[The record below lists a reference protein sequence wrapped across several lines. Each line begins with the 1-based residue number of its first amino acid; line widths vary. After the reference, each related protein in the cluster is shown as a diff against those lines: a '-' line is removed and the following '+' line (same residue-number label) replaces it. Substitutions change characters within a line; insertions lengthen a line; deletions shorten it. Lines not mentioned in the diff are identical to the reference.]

1 MNRKAFSS
9 SDCLRFYRRITMK
22 LAVLR
27 SISKQKAPSFHIV
40 LAYVGVKNSVHYLA
54 YRKASLS
61 CVFENF
67 TEDLLKANYVSW
79 IECISQNIDS

>member
-9 SDCLRFYRRITMK
+9 SDCLRFYRITMK

-67 TEDLLKANYVSW
+67 TDLLKANYVSW

>member
-9 SDCLRFYRRITMK
+9 SDCLRFYRITMK

-40 LAYVGVKNSVHYLA
+40 LAYVGIKNSVHYLA

-67 TEDLLKANYVSW
+67 TDLLKANYVSW

>member
-9 SDCLRFYRRITMK
+9 SDCLRFYRITMK
-22 LAVLR
+22 LAVLS

-40 LAYVGVKNSVHYLA
+40 LAYVGIKNSVHYLA

-67 TEDLLKANYVSW
+67 TDLLKANYVSW

>member
-1 MNRKAFSS
+1 
-9 SDCLRFYRRITMK
+9 MK

-40 LAYVGVKNSVHYLA
+40 LAYVGIKNSVHYLA

-67 TEDLLKANYVSW
+67 TDLLKANYVSW